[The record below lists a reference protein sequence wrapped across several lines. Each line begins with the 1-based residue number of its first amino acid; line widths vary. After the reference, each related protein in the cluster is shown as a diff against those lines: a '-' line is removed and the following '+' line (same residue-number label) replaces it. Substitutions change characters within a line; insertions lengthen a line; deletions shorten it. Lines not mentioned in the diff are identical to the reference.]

1 MAEFKSKSMKPALK
15 VGDQAVKA
23 KTGKVW
29 ADWFKLLDK
38 AGARKL
44 THPEIATLLHEQHG
58 LGGWW
63 SQMVTV
69 GYEQAVLG
77 RAQGEKKDGYEVSAS
92 KTVAAPLKDLFDAW
106 RDPRRRAKWLDE
118 KVTIRKATPSKS
130 LRVTWS
136 DGKTI
141 LAIGFYEKPGGKCQ
155 VAVQHG
161 KLKDAKEAERMKA
174 YWQKALGRLQAAL
187 GSG

>member
-1 MAEFKSKSMKPALK
+1 VAAAKSIKPALR
-15 VGDQAVKA
+15 VGDEAVKA

-29 ADWFKLLDK
+29 ADWFELLDR

-44 THPEIATLLHEQHG
+44 SHPEIANLLNTRHG
-58 LGGWW
+58 VGGWW

-77 RAQGEKKDGYEVSAS
+77 RPQGKKKDGYEISAS
-92 KTVAAPLKDLFDAW
+92 KTVAAPMKELFAAW
-106 RDPRRRAKWLDE
+106 TDSRRRAKWLDE
-118 KVTIRKATPSKS
+118 PVTIRKATPGKS
-130 LRVTWS
+130 MRVTWS

-141 LAIGFYEKPGGKCQ
+141 LAIGFYETKGGNSQ

-161 KLKDAKEAERMKA
+161 KLKSAKEADRMKA
-174 YWQKALGRLQAAL
+174 FWAKALSRLKAQLEAN
-187 GSG
+187 